1 MLRWMA
7 STLRYGTLMASLL
20 SLGLSTTACSGDL
33 ARISVDARRTN
44 NFSVKQ
50 GQRVAV
56 MTFAGKA
63 GPAVTDLLSMELMR
77 KGIDVVDRDMLDRIV
92 GEMRRAED
100 GSYAIDMSDQELIA
114 RIGRIVGADV
124 IVFGQVDA
132 VHPNVA
138 PRIGQQDWGEES
150 PKFAAA
156 SAVVSV
162 RAYSATTGE
171 VVWWATSEAAVSA
184 PDGDYVRMMDY
195 LRFSARNAA
204 WALTDPTVKFD
215 NRVFK
220 GEPIPR

>member
-1 MLRWMA
+1 MA
-7 STLRYGTLMASLL
+7 RRINWSSILTLAATCLLGTAVT
-20 SLGLSTTACSGDL
+20 GCAGDL

-44 NFSVKQ
+44 QFSVKQ

-56 MTFAGKA
+56 MTFAGQS

-100 GSYAIDMSDQELIA
+100 GSYSVDMTDQELMS

-124 IVFGQVDA
+124 IVFGQVGA
-132 VHPNVA
+132 LHPDVA
-138 PRIGQQDWGEES
+138 PRAAGADWGDES
-150 PKFAAA
+150 PIFSVS
-156 SAVVSV
+156 SAVVST

-171 VVWWATSEAAVSA
+171 VVWWATAEAAISA
-184 PDGDYVRMMDY
+184 PEGDYVRMMDH
-195 LRFSARNAA
+195 LRFAARNTA
-204 WALTDPTVKFD
+204 WALTDPNVKFD

-220 GEPIPR
+220 REPIPR